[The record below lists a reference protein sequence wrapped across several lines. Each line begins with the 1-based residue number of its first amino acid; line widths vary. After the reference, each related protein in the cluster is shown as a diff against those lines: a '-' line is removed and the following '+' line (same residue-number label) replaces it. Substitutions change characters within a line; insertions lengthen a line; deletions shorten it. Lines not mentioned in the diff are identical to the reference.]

1 MNSGPKKPLVVQPK
15 SIQPRKAPVAPPV
28 FRPQPVPLVL
38 QKKERPNP
46 SPAAKSSAV
55 QLARGRARHRDDP
68 RDVAARENRQ
78 RYHSRDRRIPPPED
92 VRVVAEDDGGPVGAV
107 VIGAGMPGFGSM
119 AIYRMMP
126 AFEATTTKQSGP
138 QANGHFWSPTIEYIT
153 GYMGSGGKG
162 SVSSV
167 LITIPLA
174 CTYFQFLD
182 AAATRKDLHPHNF
195 GSAWQTYF
203 PTRQKGK
210 KGKAALSIK
219 NDGGTP
225 TIVFCKAILPPYLK
239 ALMGKPVEHE

>member
-1 MNSGPKKPLVVQPK
+1 MNSGPKKPLMVQPK
-15 SIQPRKAPVAPPV
+15 SIQLRKAPVAPPV
-28 FRPQPVPLVL
+28 YRPQPTPLVL

-46 SPAAKSSAV
+46 SPAGKSSAV

-68 RDVAARENRQ
+68 RDVEARENRQ
-78 RYHSRDRRIPPPED
+78 RYHSRDRRIPPEGVP
-92 VRVVAEDDGGPVGAV
+92 VVEEDDGGPVGAV
-107 VIGAGMPGFGSM
+107 VVGAGMPGFGSM

-126 AFEATTTKQSGP
+126 EFEATTTKKSGP
-138 QANGHFWSPTIEYIT
+138 QANGHFWSPTVEYIT

-167 LITIPLA
+167 LITIPLTV
-174 CTYFQFLD
+174 TYFQFLD

-195 GSAWQTYF
+195 GAAWQTYF
-203 PTRQKGK
+203 PTRPKGK

-225 TIVFCKAILPPYLK
+225 TIVFNKAVLPGYLK